1 MRIRIARIRE
11 RLAAETHPTSTP
23 IVQSQPLVSPPLVVQ
38 QSPEIAEGQQNPAP
52 HPSSS
57 IRAKLPKLDVRKFGG
72 KISEWQEFW
81 DSFESAID
89 KNEALADVDKFSYLR
104 GLLIEPA
111 RSPLQGLH

>member
-23 IVQSQPLVSPPLVVQ
+23 IVQSQLLVSPPPVVQ

-52 HPSSS
+52 HPTPSK
-57 IRAKLPKLDVRKFGG
+57 RAKLPKLEVRKFGG
-72 KISEWQEFW
+72 KVSEWQEFW

-89 KNEALADVDKFSYLR
+89 KNEALADVDKFSHLR
-104 GLLIEPA
+104 G
-111 RSPLQGLH
+111 